1 MKKGIFS
8 LMMGLI
14 LAFTGLANAQTIV
27 EVGTGTSTTSAGAFN
42 SVWGYTFAE
51 TLYPASE
58 IGMAG
63 TITHLAYHIN
73 STASYHNEV
82 VIYMKNV
89 SRTTF
94 ASVSDVETVTPA
106 DIVYQGDFDFPSTS
120 GWFGIDL
127 DTPFEYDGTSTLMIA
142 FDENASGYSSRDFY
156 YTNVSNCRVSF
167 FSDSTNPDPYN
178 LGSFTGSSST
188 GSYMSNIQLTI
199 TSGGAAPVVLTLDP
213 DPVDFGA
220 RPNNCWMRPMVVT
233 VTNEGPATQIFGVDV
248 DNNYFVPSL
257 DEEMAIPFALGH
269 GESFNVNF
277 GWTTAAE
284 GEVNGVLAIDNQNR
298 LANLFDI
305 TAYAYEPVEPDVWE
319 MARVVSNP
327 EDYRDTPTTVTLY
340 NNYLLPPTDVE
351 DGIDAVYKVT
361 FDHDVMLNGNV
372 VTVGGTDKAEN
383 GKMAVYTQAGIDEVG
398 GPDLDNN
405 YTGPTVSSS
414 EPMEMT
420 AYPEGLDGTTTVGT
434 LPMYGL
440 YADAYTRS
448 QYVIPATEIAQMAG
462 CPINSLTYY
471 TASTPTPWQSNFQV
485 YLTEVNYTT
494 VSSLIDPA
502 TATTVYTGQL
512 VVADGMMHID
522 FATPYQYNG
531 GNLLIGMDCLE
542 CNNYSSCYFKAVSMT
557 GAGMYAYNYSA
568 PTFTSPYTVNYAPT
582 TTFGYMGRN
591 ANRAEEVVYSQE
603 FNSTPSDWTLT
614 GDWHVASY
622 GEGSYFHPDATTA
635 PFLLIDSD
643 GNGSGTYGTA
653 TSPVINL
660 DGYTSA
666 ILDLDQQ
673 CVTYGDD
680 LCTIEV
686 YDGTQ
691 WVEVANYT
699 SSVGDSYSMENTTI
713 DVTAYANAN
722 FQVRFHYDDNGG
734 WNYGWVI
741 DNFQV
746 LGEAGTPG
754 PGPTPVPGDQLITNM
769 TMLPGTYYIAA
780 SSTADAWDVILNASE
795 LPCPDEITAEANC
808 VEPADDADGIDPS
821 SVTLKW
827 HLSPYTTE
835 YRLVFGSTYYC
846 ENVLVDWTRDLAESY
861 TVRSLF
867 NNTNYFWRIEERNDG
882 CPQGVQGPVWGF
894 TTTFN
899 APTNLHSTN
908 ANGNMI
914 YEGETLSL
922 AWNPIVDRTF
932 RSYNVY
938 MDGELI
944 GQTPSNPDPTATTTF
959 DVEGLTYEMGG
970 HIFWVTAYYDEGES
984 GPSNEL
990 VINISGNSRVA
1001 GHVYE
1006 QDGETGIAGAI
1017 VTFNGTDEF
1026 GRTRSYDFITD
1037 ATGTYGGDLLA
1048 GNYNGKAECNGYQTV
1063 NAPVC
1068 GNPVE
1073 FTYAQTT
1080 EPVDFVMDEVFAP
1093 VAEVIA
1099 EYYPDPEDP
1108 ESPYVKVYWG
1118 WNIMSAMIEDFE
1130 TGDFSQYEWNIP
1142 AQYPFEI
1149 TTNNPYEG
1157 TYCMQS
1163 TNYNVASS
1171 TSSIDVNVE
1180 IPRDGLMSFY
1190 KRISCESSW
1199 DMAYFY
1205 MDGVQMA
1212 TFTGTS
1218 GWGVKEVSV
1227 TEGTHNFKW
1236 AYTKDSSV
1244 DSGEDRFFIDY
1255 IDFIHDAQPVGAGWH
1270 TYLEGEFDNAY
1281 VSNVGTPSWGYEYPA
1296 SVISSYAGMNMT
1308 KVALFSDDMYGAV
1321 GGTFT
1326 CNVYQGGAT
1335 PAAGT
1340 LVSTIT
1346 VDVPAN
1352 VGDWVE
1358 FDLTTPVHV
1367 TNDPLY
1373 VLWTADVIGGLGYPA
1388 GCATHTSA
1396 YGDWWNNG
1404 QDGWEHMGDCTWT
1417 MKNYFSDRS
1426 GRGFW
1431 ASSAETNQAIQPMGN
1446 LDSKLRTYAKGEEV
1460 NNGAACINPNAT
1472 FKATANASDR
1482 SFQYFRVYRT
1492 DCYNDGPYTEE
1503 NTVVCCCELHDTLYI
1518 DVEWPELAPGV
1529 YKWGVG
1535 CVYGGN
1541 RESEIT
1547 WANVN
1552 VPQAYDR
1559 DAVKLAAE
1567 QNHAEISCK
1576 EYVNAEGTRAPWDLM
1591 GSMSAYEAAQYGVAT
1606 DGNNIYTCNWGYA
1619 SATYNFCKYDMQG
1632 NFIEGFN
1639 IAGCGTIRD
1648 LDYDGQYFYGGA
1660 NGSTLYCM
1668 DLANH
1673 TLVSTISTGC
1683 SAIRHCSY
1691 DPQNDG
1697 FWVGGW
1703 SDLMLINRNGQVVTT
1718 APAPS
1723 SCGGTGYY
1731 EDENGNGHVY
1741 LWCEPQSVYDYDI
1754 AANSINYINN
1764 FTNIPGWDGS
1774 STAGGAFVGEYNGK
1788 VAFFC
1793 NIQQDPNII
1802 GIFELRDAGTPGP
1815 DPQGDPIQEP
1825 RESPIVW
1832 SNCLDKDM
1840 YLNGA
1845 VDITVLLNSADSPEG
1860 VNVSFTNLNEGEQE
1874 LYPVAPVTLDGT
1886 GYYAWDTFRRGDYVV
1901 NVTMGDAYE
1910 PITDTVSIWDATS
1923 LRYVMIEIIYGV
1935 NDLYVSQ
1942 TGWAMWS
1949 GHGQVGPNPGPQ
1961 GGGDTFEFGFD
1972 SGLDGWTNIDAD
1984 GDGEVWYHSTQCE
1997 SMHSV
2002 LAITSHSGAG
2012 HLCSESYCNATW
2024 MALNP
2029 NNFLVS
2035 PQMYN
2040 IANGSTLSFWA
2051 CAQDASYAAE
2061 HFGVAISTTGNTS
2074 AADFTTIQ
2082 EWTLTAK
2089 DGAKANPAAT
2099 RNGEGNREGNWYQY
2113 TCDLSAYAGQQVWI
2127 AIRHFNVSDMF
2138 LMCLDDMTLT
2148 NGAKSDERH
2157 LEGYKVLCTSIDGEP
2172 IFSGNTEH
2180 NFIQLPVDELV
2191 EGDHYVCKVA
2201 AIYSTGMSAWSEAE
2215 WMYRSCEN
2223 YAEAQNVGAEGQT
2236 VTWEYP
2242 GTPGP
2247 VPPTPG
2253 EGDEFSF
2260 SFDSNADGWTTINA
2274 DGDDHNWYHSSQA
2287 DAHSTLA
2294 ITSHTGA
2301 GHMMSESYCNATWA
2315 ALHPDEYLVAPQM
2328 YNIAAGSTFSFWACA
2343 QDASYAAEHFGVAIS
2358 TTGNTNAADFTTIQE
2373 WTLTAKGGAKATP
2386 AATRDGEGTRE
2397 GNWYQYTCDL
2407 SAYAGQQVW
2416 IAIRH
2421 FGCTDMFI
2429 MCMDDAQLTAG
2440 AKSNRDVIVFN
2451 GYVTDPGAMAN
2462 GADASWIKGS
2472 QSTWGPNVNNGGGYM
2487 LGDSF
2492 TLSAATTISEIE
2504 VYGYQTGS
2512 TTTSTFTGLYAQI
2525 YNGNPMNGATAVWGD
2540 MTSNIMT
2547 ATAFTNCYRGSDG
2560 ETTATTRPIMS
2571 ITASNLNIQ
2580 LEAGTYYLVYSLAGT
2595 GSSGPWGAP
2604 HAEPVIGNTGNG
2616 IQYTTEWVNLTDSGD
2631 GTSYGCAMKITGDGG
2646 APVPPTPT
2654 GDVLGAMIFRD
2665 GEWLAE
2671 VAYPTSEYTDEEAYG
2686 EHEYCVRI
2694 IYNGTAQLPE
2704 NNVYYSMS
2712 CPVCVGGEATCAPGA
2727 DIYGEYVWNN
2737 ANDFGALITWGGSAP
2752 VPPTPG
2758 EGDEFTEGF
2767 ESGSIPTGWTTIDA
2781 DGDGHNWSPA
2791 SVLMAG
2797 YLIPA
2802 HGGADCFTSESYS
2815 STYGALTPDNYL
2827 VSPQVTITNG
2837 SQFSFWACAQDPS
2850 YAGEHYGVA
2859 ISTTGNTNAAD
2870 FTTIAEWTMTAKDA
2884 AEAGAY
2890 MSKNGKGTR
2899 EGTWYQKT
2907 VDLSDYAGQEVYIA
2921 IRHFNCTD
2929 MFYLN
2934 VDDAELSIGAKG
2946 NRAGIVKYN
2955 VYRSADNANYE
2966 LIGSVD
2972 AVAGQEEYSYYDAT
2986 AAGAYYYQVRAD
2998 YGDCESEPALSGE
3011 NPANNYVIVNVTSV
3025 AENGEVALYPNP
3037 TNGNITIQAQNM
3049 NRITVVSVLGQVVY
3063 DVEVE
3068 GDSQIINMA
3077 QFNAGVYMVRIATE
3091 NGVSTQRVTVVK

>member
-14 LAFTGLANAQTIV
+14 LAFTGLVRANELTV
-27 EVGTGTSTTSAGAFN
+27 YDGPTTVGTLPLYGFYADAYTRSQYVIPAADLSVMAGAQITGLQYYTTYTAD
-42 SVWGYTFAE
+42 WGVNYYVYLTEVSNTTMSGLIDRSAATVVYTGHLAAANGGMTITFD
-51 TLYPASE
+51 TPYTYNGGNLL
-58 IGMAG
+58 IGMDNLSQGTYVSCYWVATSVTNAG
-63 TITHLAYHIN
+63 YYGYNYSSPTSMSYSY
-73 STASYHNEV
+73 STSY
-82 VIYMKNV
+82 IPK
-89 SRTTF
+89 TTF
-94 ASVSDVETVTPA
+94 TYSGGVTP
-106 DIVYQGDFDFPSTS
+106 QES
-120 GWFGIDL
+120 
-127 DTPFEYDGTSTLMIA
+127 
-142 FDENASGYSSRDFY
+142 
-156 YTNVSNCRVSF
+156 
-167 FSDSTNPDPYN
+167 
-178 LGSFTGSSST
+178 
-188 GSYMSNIQLTI
+188 QL
-199 TSGGAAPVVLTLDP
+199 SVEP
-213 DPVDFGA
+213 DPVDFGY
-220 RPNNCWMRPMVVT
+220 RPNECWMRPMVVT

-269 GESFNVNF
+269 DQSFNVNF

-340 NNYLLPPTDVE
+340 DNYLLPPTNVE
-351 DGIDAVYKVT
+351 DGNDAVYKVT

-372 VTVGGTDKAEN
+372 VTVGGIEKAEN
-383 GKMAVYTQAGIDEVG
+383 GKMAIYTRAGIDEVG
-398 GPDLDNN
+398 GPDLNNN

-414 EPMEMT
+414 EPMTMT

-512 VVADGMMHID
+512 VIADGMMHID

-542 CNNYSSCYFKAVSMT
+542 CNNYSSCYFKCVAMT

-568 PTFTSPYTVNYAPT
+568 PTFTSPYVVNYAPT
-582 TTFGYMGRN
+582 TTFGYMGRGR
-591 ANRAEEVVYSQE
+591 NRET
-603 FNSTPSDWTLT
+603 NTLT
-614 GDWHVASY
+614 VA
-622 GEGSYFHPDATTA
+622 D
-635 PFLLIDSD
+635 
-643 GNGSGTYGTA
+643 GTA
-653 TSPVINL
+653 TDNRVPVYGYNADTDLCAQYIIPAGDLTDMNGGQINSLTYYASSAPGSAWNGTFTVYMAEVSNTAPASLVNRSSCTTVYTGSLNATSGTMTINL
-660 DGYTSA
+660 STPYTYNGGNLL
-666 ILDLDQQ
+666 IGFDQN
-673 CVTYGDD
+673 TG
-680 LCTIEV
+680 
-686 YDGTQ
+686 
-691 WVEVANYT
+691 ANW
-699 SSVGDSYSMENTTI
+699 SSVMWMGTDPGYAASM
-713 DVTAYANAN
+713 Y
-722 FQVRFHYDDNGG
+722 G
-734 WNYGWVI
+734 YGW
-741 DNFQV
+741 
-746 LGEAGTPG
+746 GELSYGGNWDGSLYFIPKTTFTYEAAT

-808 VEPADDADGIDPS
+808 VEPADNSDGIDPS

-846 ENVLVDWTRDLAESY
+846 ENVLVDWTRDLADSY
-861 TVRSLF
+861 TVTGLF

-882 CPQGVQGPVWGF
+882 CPQGIQGPVWGF

-914 YEGETLSL
+914 YEGETLNL
-922 AWNPIVDRTF
+922 AWTPIVDRTF
-932 RSYNVY
+932 RSYNIY

-944 GQTPSNPDPTATTTF
+944 GSTPSNPNPAATTTF
-959 DVEGLTYEMGG
+959 DVEGLHYTYPGF
-970 HIFWVTAYYDEGES
+970 HIFCVTAYYDEGES

-990 VINISGNSRVA
+990 IVTVSGESEVN

-1006 QDGETGIAGAI
+1006 QDGITGIAGAT
-1017 VTFNGTDEF
+1017 VTMTGTDEF
-1026 GRTRSYDFITD
+1026 GRPHTYTFTTD
-1037 ATGTYGGDLLA
+1037 ENGYYQGAILVGE
-1048 GNYNGKAECNGYQTV
+1048 YNGVATCDGYQDVAYDGQIGIIYGESTDDID
-1063 NAPVC
+1063 
-1068 GNPVE
+1068 
-1073 FTYAQTT
+1073 YI
-1080 EPVDFVMDEVFAP
+1080 MDEVFAP
-1093 VAEVIA
+1093 VSQVWA

-1118 WNIMSAMIEDFE
+1118 FAPSTIIEDFE
-1130 TGDFSQYEWNIP
+1130 TGDFSRFEWNIP

-1149 TTNNPYEG
+1149 TTTNPYEG

-1163 TNYNVASS
+1163 TNYNVPSS

-1205 MDGVQMA
+1205 IDGAQVA

-1227 TEGTHNFKW
+1227 TEGVHNFKW
-1236 AYTKDSSV
+1236 AYTKDGSV
-1244 DSGEDRFFIDY
+1244 NSGEDRFFIDY
-1255 IDFIHDAQPVGAGWH
+1255 IDFIHDAQPVGPGWH

-1281 VSNVGTPSWGYEYPA
+1281 MSNVGTPSWGYEYPA
-1296 SVISSYAGMNMT
+1296 SVISSYAGMTMT
-1308 KVALFSDDMYGAV
+1308 KVALFSDNMYGAV

-1326 CNVYQGGAT
+1326 CNIYKGGAT

-1340 LVSTIT
+1340 LVSSIT
-1346 VDVPAN
+1346 VNVPAN
-1352 VGDWVE
+1352 MGDWVE
-1358 FDLTTPVHV
+1358 FDLTTPVSV

-1373 VLWTADVIGGLGYPA
+1373 VLWTADVIGGFGYPA
-1388 GCATHTSA
+1388 GCASHTSA

-1417 MKNYFSDRS
+1417 MKNYFAGRN

-1431 ASSAETNQAIQPMGN
+1431 ASNADADQAIQPVSN
-1446 LDSKLRTYAKGEEV
+1446 LDSHLRTYAKGEEV
-1460 NNGAACINPNAT
+1460 SNGASCINPNAT
-1472 FKATANASDR
+1472 FKATANSNDR
-1482 SFQYFRVYRT
+1482 SLLYYRVYRT

-1518 DVEWPELAPGV
+1518 DVEWPELAPGI

-1541 RESEIT
+1541 RGELVESPIA

-1552 VPQAYDR
+1552 VPQVYDR

-1591 GSMSAYEAAQYGVAT
+1591 GSMNAYEAAQYGVAT
-1606 DGNNIYTCNWGYA
+1606 DGNNIYTCNWGY
-1619 SATYNFCKYDMQG
+1619 SGATYNFCKYDMQG
-1632 NFIEGFN
+1632 NFVEGFN

-1668 DLANH
+1668 DLVNH

-1703 SDLMLINRNGQVVTT
+1703 SDLMLINRNGQVIAN

-1788 VAFFC
+1788 IAFFC

-1802 GIFELRDAGTPGP
+1802 GIFELRDADTPGP

-1840 YLNGA
+1840 YLNGG

-1860 VNVSFTNLNEGEQE
+1860 VEVSFTNLNAGEQE

-1886 GYYAWDTFRRGDYVV
+1886 GYYVWDTFRRGDYVV
-1901 NVTMGDAYE
+1901 SVTNGDAYE

-1935 NDLYVSQ
+1935 SDLYVSH
-1942 TGWAMWS
+1942 TGWAMW
-1949 GHGQVGPNPGPQ
+1949 GGEGPVPPTPS
-1961 GGGDTFEFGFD
+1961 DTEFTEDFEN
-1972 SGLDGWTNIDAD
+1972 GLNGWTMIDAD
-1984 GDGEVWYHSTQCE
+1984 GDGQNWYHSSQ
-1997 SMHSV
+1997 SMTYSCYDYTGWGHNSTDGFAISQSYTDCDYSV
-2002 LAITSHSGAG
+2002 YDAD
-2012 HLCSESYCNATW
+2012 
-2024 MALNP
+2024 
-2029 NNFLVS
+2029 NFLVTN
-2035 PQMYN
+2035 QKYT
-2040 IANGSTLSFWA
+2040 ITAGSTLSFWA
-2051 CAQDASYAAE
+2051 DYGNDSYPDY
-2061 HFGVAISTTGNTS
+2061 FSVCVATADNPQPS
-2074 AADFTTIQ
+2074 DFTQ
-2082 EWTLTAK
+2082 VWAGTAK
-2089 DGAKANPAAT
+2089 SDNTGKASI
-2099 RNGEGNREGNWYQY
+2099 RRDENRYMNWRQHSI
-2113 TCDLSAYAGQQVWI
+2113 DLSAYAGQNVYI
-2127 AIRHFNVSDMF
+2127 AFRHTDMDNYE
-2138 LMCLDDMTLT
+2138 LYIDDVQLT
-2148 NGAKSDERH
+2148 AGAKDGGERH

-2172 IFSGNTEH
+2172 IFSGNTV
-2180 NFIQLPVDELV
+2180 NPFIQVDTDELV
-2191 EGDHYVCKVA
+2191 EGENYICKVA
-2201 AIYSTGMSAWSEAE
+2201 AIYSTGMSDWTVAE
-2215 WMYRSCEN
+2215 WQYKSCDN
-2223 YAEAQNVGAEGQT
+2223 YGEAQDVVAEGQN
-2236 VTWEYP
+2236 VSWNYP
-2242 GTPGP
+2242 AGP
-2247 VPPTPG
+2247 VPPPPG
-2253 EGDEFSF
+2253 
-2260 SFDSNADGWTTINA
+2260 
-2274 DGDDHNWYHSSQA
+2274 
-2287 DAHSTLA
+2287 
-2294 ITSHTGA
+2294 
-2301 GHMMSESYCNATWA
+2301 
-2315 ALHPDEYLVAPQM
+2315 P
-2328 YNIAAGSTFSFWACA
+2328 
-2343 QDASYAAEHFGVAIS
+2343 
-2358 TTGNTNAADFTTIQE
+2358 
-2373 WTLTAKGGAKATP
+2373 
-2386 AATRDGEGTRE
+2386 
-2397 GNWYQYTCDL
+2397 
-2407 SAYAGQQVW
+2407 
-2416 IAIRH
+2416 
-2421 FGCTDMFI
+2421 
-2429 MCMDDAQLTAG
+2429 
-2440 AKSNRDVIVFN
+2440 
-2451 GYVTDPGAMAN
+2451 
-2462 GADASWIKGS
+2462 
-2472 QSTWGPNVNNGGGYM
+2472 
-2487 LGDSF
+2487 
-2492 TLSAATTISEIE
+2492 
-2504 VYGYQTGS
+2504 
-2512 TTTSTFTGLYAQI
+2512 
-2525 YNGNPMNGATAVWGD
+2525 
-2540 MTSNIMT
+2540 
-2547 ATAFTNCYRGSDG
+2547 
-2560 ETTATTRPIMS
+2560 
-2571 ITASNLNIQ
+2571 
-2580 LEAGTYYLVYSLAGT
+2580 
-2595 GSSGPWGAP
+2595 
-2604 HAEPVIGNTGNG
+2604 
-2616 IQYTTEWVNLTDSGD
+2616 
-2631 GTSYGCAMKITGDGG
+2631 
-2646 APVPPTPT
+2646 
-2654 GDVLGAMIFRD
+2654 
-2665 GEWLAE
+2665 
-2671 VAYPTSEYTDEEAYG
+2671 
-2686 EHEYCVRI
+2686 
-2694 IYNGTAQLPE
+2694 
-2704 NNVYYSMS
+2704 
-2712 CPVCVGGEATCAPGA
+2712 
-2727 DIYGEYVWNN
+2727 
-2737 ANDFGALITWGGSAP
+2737 
-2752 VPPTPG
+2752 
-2758 EGDEFTEGF
+2758 GDEFTEGF

-2781 DGDGHNWSPA
+2781 DGDGFNWTIA

-2797 YLIPA
+2797 YTIPS
-2802 HGGADCFTSESYS
+2802 HGGADCITSQSYS
-2815 STYGALTPDNYL
+2815 STYGPLTPDNYL
-2827 VSPQVTITNG
+2827 VSPQVSITNG
-2837 SQFSFWACAQDPS
+2837 STFSFWACAQDPS
-2850 YAGEHYGVA
+2850 YAAEHYGVA

-2907 VDLSDYAGQEVYIA
+2907 VDLSAYAGQQVYIA

-2934 VDDAELSIGAKG
+2934 VDDAELTIGAKSNRDEYIQYCTETYDGAVGTGGGQVWWANMFPATSLTAYAGQNITKVGQWVSGPDEYGNIYDGTYNVEVYVGGSATAPGTLVASASQYITGDNDWHDIELNTPVAIDGTQNIWVVFNANGIGYPMCGCAYVGEPNSDLLSLDGSTWEHALDYSLPYTWMIRAFVTGGSPVPPEPTGEVLGAMIFRDGEWLAEVPYPTNSYTDEEAYGEHEYCVRIIYNGTNILPDQNEYYSMSCPVCDGEPVGECAPGAPIRGEYVWNNAEDFGALISWGAVTPGPGDEWSYSFDNGFDGWTTIDADGDGHNWYHSTEAANHGTAAVTSHSGAGHLMSESYCNATYAALSPDEYVVSPVSAITNGSTFSFWVCAQDASYAAEHYGVAVSTDGTNFTTIEEWTLTAKGGNEVNPAATRDGRNNREGNWYQKTVDLSEYAGQSLYIAVRHFNCSDQFILLLDDAELSIGAKG
-2946 NRAGIVKYN
+2946 NRAGELVKYN
-2955 VYRSADNANYE
+2955 VYRSADNVEYE
-2966 LIGSVD
+2966 FIGSVD
-2972 AVAGQEEYSYYDAT
+2972 AAAGQEYYEYFDAT
-2986 AAGAYYYQVRAD
+2986 AAGTYYYQVRAEYSD
-2998 YGDCESEPALSGE
+2998 GCESEPAVSE
-3011 NPANNYVIVNVTSV
+3011 ANPANNYVIVNVTSV

-3063 DVEVE
+3063 DAEVE